1 MKKLLV
7 ILSLSLVLV
16 GCGNKTTNVSNSSD
30 VLIKVG
36 NQSITVGQVYSQMM
50 ATDSTAIIKQM
61 ASRIIFD
68 KEVPM
73 DDALKAEADTQLQE
87 FIDSVG
93 ENLDVYLQYYG
104 YKDKDDYY
112 NNGIIPS
119 LQQEKLVRNYLTE
132 NFDAVAAGY
141 RPKKIRLIE
150 ITDATL
156 AAEALAEIKAG
167 VDFSVVAE
175 KYSTSTYPGDEEL
188 VNNTSSIPSV
198 VVEFID
204 YLTTPTL
211 SEVLTDGT
219 TNYIVQVTNA
229 DTNKLKDEIIES
241 FTFDSTFTDKTLESF
256 FVKYNFTIYD
266 KSVYDLFIQTY
277 PNYITKQTVL
287 SQSQTVDK
295 YGVKS

>member
-229 DTNKLKDEIIES
+229 DTNKLIDEIIES
-241 FTFDSTFTDKTLESF
+241 FTFDSTFTDKTLESY

-277 PNYITKQTVL
+277 PNYITK
-287 SQSQTVDK
+287 
-295 YGVKS
+295 

>member
-167 VDFSVVAE
+167 VEFSVVAE

-241 FTFDSTFTDKTLESF
+241 FTFDSTFTDKTLESY

-277 PNYITKQTVL
+277 PNYITK
-287 SQSQTVDK
+287 
-295 YGVKS
+295 

>member
-156 AAEALAEIKAG
+156 AAEALVEIKAG

-241 FTFDSTFTDKTLESF
+241 FTFDSTFTDKTLESY

-277 PNYITKQTVL
+277 PNYITK
-287 SQSQTVDK
+287 
-295 YGVKS
+295 

>member
-229 DTNKLKDEIIES
+229 DTNKLKDEIIDS
-241 FTFDSTFTDKTLESF
+241 FTFDSTFTDKTLESY

-277 PNYITKQTVL
+277 PNYITK
-287 SQSQTVDK
+287 
-295 YGVKS
+295 

>member
-241 FTFDSTFTDKTLESF
+241 FTFDSTFTDKTLESY

-266 KSVYDLFIQTY
+266 KSVY
-277 PNYITKQTVL
+277 
-287 SQSQTVDK
+287 
-295 YGVKS
+295 

>member
-16 GCGNKTTNVSNSSD
+16 GCGNKTTNVSNSND

-241 FTFDSTFTDKTLESF
+241 FTFDSTFTDKTLESY

-277 PNYITKQTVL
+277 PNYITK
-287 SQSQTVDK
+287 
-295 YGVKS
+295 